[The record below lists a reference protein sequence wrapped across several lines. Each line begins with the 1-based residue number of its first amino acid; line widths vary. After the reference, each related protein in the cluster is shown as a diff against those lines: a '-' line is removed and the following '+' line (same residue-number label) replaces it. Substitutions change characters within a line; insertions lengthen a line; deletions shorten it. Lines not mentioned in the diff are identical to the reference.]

1 MMHRPLRLVII
12 GSSTAAGQGADPP
25 EQAWAHRY
33 GAYLKALHA
42 ASEIVNLA
50 QGGLQTFH
58 LMPTGHR
65 PPPARPLP
73 DAERNLT
80 KALSFGPDAVIVQA
94 PSNDAA
100 AYYGPQEQLAN
111 FDQMLTHALQQGV
124 PVWLCAPQPRNF
136 SPEQRR
142 IQRELRQAMQ
152 ARYGPLLIDA
162 WDLLADADDGLL
174 PECDSGDGAHLN
186 NEGHARILRAVL
198 RADIPGMLARAAR
211 EPDFWTKHVPVLAHE
226 AEHQPQ
232 PRQPL
237 LSFAQ
242 ALRAWMRLVRLPN
255 LLILTLALALPYWA
269 VLRPVIEQSGKEPVL
284 NVFRFAVLSL
294 AVVLT
299 AAAGYALNDYC
310 DRAIDALNRPGRVVV
325 GRWLSPERVR
335 RFHRMLWPLALL
347 LGLLLGL
354 WLGNGLV
361 AAVFAGATLLLFL
374 YARWLKCTPL
384 VGNVA
389 VSLLCGVVPLLP
401 LMAERPYVEALTTS
415 DAGRMA
421 LLWPGLYGLFAFLSN
436 FWREQVKDLEDV
448 AGDAAGHCRT
458 LPVWLG
464 VPAAQRLATGTG
476 LLLSA
481 LIGGLLGW
489 RAEAGI
495 PAFALV
501 LGVVLLGLPSVFLVG
516 LFYRAAERR
525 HFSQVS
531 LGIKILMLAGLL
543 GLLLIK

>member
-1 MMHRPLRLVII
+1 MMRRPLRLVII

-25 EQAWAHRY
+25 EQAWALRY
-33 GAYLKALHA
+33 EAHLKALHP
-42 ASEIVNLA
+42 ASEIINLA

-100 AYYGPQEQLAN
+100 AHYGPQEQLAN
-111 FDQMLTHALQQGV
+111 FDRMLTYALQQGV

-162 WDLLADADDGLL
+162 WERLADADDGLL

-186 NEGHARILRAVL
+186 NEGHARILQAVL
-198 RADIPGMLARAAR
+198 RADLPGTLARANR
-211 EPDFWTKHVPVLAHE
+211 EPDFWAKHVPALADWPQHR
-226 AEHQPQ
+226 PQ
-232 PRQPL
+232 PRQPP
-237 LSFAQ
+237 LSLAQ
-242 ALRAWMRLVRLPN
+242 ALKVWARLLRLPN
-255 LLILTLALALPYWA
+255 LLILALALALPYWA
-269 VLRPVIEQSGKEPVL
+269 VLQPAIEQGGRVPML
-284 NVFRFAVLSL
+284 DAFRFAVLSL

-299 AAAGYALNDYC
+299 AAAGYVLNDYC
-310 DRAIDALNRPGRVVV
+310 DSAIDALNRPDRVVV

-335 RFHRMLWPLALL
+335 RLYRMLWPLALL
-347 LGLLLGL
+347 LGLGL
-354 WLGNGLV
+354 SFWLGNGLV
-361 AAVFAGATLLLFL
+361 AAVFAGAALLLFL

-389 VSLLCGVVPLLP
+389 VSLLCGVAPLLP
-401 LMAERPYVEALTTS
+401 QMVETPHLEALTAS

-421 LLWPGLYGLFAFLSN
+421 LLWPGVYGLFAFWSN
-436 FWREQVKDLEDV
+436 LWREQVKDLEDV

-464 VPAAQRLATGTG
+464 VSAAQRVAVGTG
-476 LLLSA
+476 LLFSA

-489 RAEAGI
+489 RAETGVVA
-495 PAFALV
+495 PALA
-501 LGVVLLGLPSVFLVG
+501 LGVVLLALPAVFLVG
-516 LFYRAAERR
+516 LLYRATERR
-525 HFSQVS
+525 HFSRVS
-531 LGIKILMLAGLL
+531 WGIKMLMLAGLL
-543 GLLLIK
+543 VLLLIK

>member
-1 MMHRPLRLVII
+1 MMRRPLRLVII

-33 GAYLKALHA
+33 RAHLKALHP
-42 ASEIVNLA
+42 ASEMINLA

-100 AYYGPQEQLAN
+100 AYYGAQEQLAN
-111 FDQMLTHALQQGV
+111 FDRMLTHALQQGV

-162 WDLLADADDGLL
+162 WEQLADADDGLL

-186 NEGHARILRAVL
+186 NEGHARILQAVL
-198 RADIPGMLARAAR
+198 RADLPGTLARSNR
-211 EPDFWTKHVPVLAHE
+211 EPDFWTKHVPALADWPQHR
-226 AEHQPQ
+226 PQ
-232 PRQPL
+232 PRQPP

-242 ALRAWMRLVRLPN
+242 ALKVWARLLRLPN
-255 LLILTLALALPYWA
+255 LLILALALALPYWA
-269 VLRPVIEQSGKEPVL
+269 VLQPAIEQGGRVPIL
-284 NVFRFAVLSL
+284 DAFRFAVLSL

-299 AAAGYALNDYC
+299 AAAGYVLNDYC
-310 DRAIDALNRPGRVVV
+310 DSAIDALNRPDRVVV

-335 RFHRMLWPLALL
+335 RLYGMLWLLALL
-347 LGLLLGL
+347 LGLWMGF

-361 AAVFAGATLLLFL
+361 AAVFVGAALLLFL
-374 YARWLKCTPL
+374 YAQWLKCTPL

-401 LMAERPYVEALTTS
+401 QIAEWRHLEVLATS

-421 LLWPGLYGLFAFLSN
+421 LLWPGVYGLFAFWSN
-436 FWREQVKDLEDV
+436 LWREQVKDLEDV
-448 AGDAAGHCRT
+448 VGDAAGHCRT

-464 VPAAQRLATGTG
+464 VPAAQRVAVGTG
-476 LLLSA
+476 LLFSA

-489 RAEAGI
+489 RAEAGS
-495 PAFALV
+495 PPFALA
-501 LGVVLLGLPSVFLVG
+501 LSVVLLALPAVFLVG
-516 LFYRAAERR
+516 LLYRATERR

-531 LGIKILMLAGLL
+531 WGIKMLMLAGLL
-543 GLLLIK
+543 VLLLIK